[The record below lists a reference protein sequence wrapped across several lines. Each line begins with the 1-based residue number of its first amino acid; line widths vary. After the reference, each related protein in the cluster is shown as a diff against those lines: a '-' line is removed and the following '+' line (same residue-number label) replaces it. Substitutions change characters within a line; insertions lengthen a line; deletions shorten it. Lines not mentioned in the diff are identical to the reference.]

1 MTKKERTKKAIG
13 FCLKKAF
20 KICFGLF
27 LWAVIYLFF
36 VLLSGLIREPIGHED
51 YFLSSV
57 FTTIG
62 TGIPIMAAS
71 ITMTDVHI
79 SKYIRVSPCYK
90 EIYTIGKPFALA
102 LSGVLAMMGV
112 VIVNIIS
119 LAIGNIDMASFNDI
133 LIFGAAGVAVSLILA
148 GIHYSGAYMLFLGFS
163 LAMFISIFNP
173 DFLRYGFGFDTTI
186 SCLIAIGLLAVSI
199 IFCFV
204 MAKISYGRR
213 DSRPINSMAKTM
225 QVYNTSWGATKH

>member
-1 MTKKERTKKAIG
+1 MTKKERTKKAIS
-13 FCLKKAF
+13 FCLKKTF

-71 ITMTDVHI
+71 IMMIDVHI
-79 SKYIRVSPCYK
+79 SRYVRVSPCYK
-90 EIYTIGKPFALA
+90 EIYTIGKPFALS

-112 VIVNIIS
+112 VITNIIS
-119 LAIGNIDMASFNDI
+119 LVIGNIDMASFNDI
-133 LIFGAAGVAVSLILA
+133 LIFGAIGVAVSLILA
-148 GIHYSGAYMLFLGFS
+148 GIHYSGAYMLFLALS
-163 LAMFISIFNP
+163 LSMFISLFNP

-186 SCLIAIGLLAVSI
+186 SCLIAIGLLTVSI
-199 IFCFV
+199 ILCFV

-225 QVYNTSWGATKH
+225 QVYNTS

>member
-13 FCLKKAF
+13 FCLKKTF

-36 VLLSGLIREPIGHED
+36 VLLSGLIREPVGHED

-71 ITMTDVHI
+71 LMMIDVHI
-79 SKYIRVSPCYK
+79 TRYVRVSPCYK
-90 EIYTIGKPFALA
+90 EIYTIGKPFAMA
-102 LSGVLAMMGV
+102 LSGILAMAGV
-112 VIVNIIS
+112 VIVNLIS

-133 LIFGAAGVAVSLILA
+133 LIFGAIGVAITLILA
-148 GIHYSGAYMLFLGFS
+148 GIHYSGAYMLFLALS
-163 LAMFISIFNP
+163 LSMFICLFNP
-173 DFLRYGFGFDTTI
+173 DFLRYGFGFDTAM

-199 IFCFV
+199 ILCFV

-213 DSRPINSMAKTM
+213 DSKPINSMAKTM
-225 QVYNTSWGATKH
+225 QVYNTSWSAK

>member
-13 FCLKKAF
+13 FCLKKTF

-36 VLLSGLIREPIGHED
+36 TLLSGLIREPIGHED

-62 TGIPIMAAS
+62 TGVPIMAAS
-71 ITMTDVHI
+71 LMMTDVHI
-79 SKYIRVSPCYK
+79 SRYIRVSPCYK
-90 EIYTIGKPFALA
+90 EIYTIGKPFALS

-112 VIVNIIS
+112 VITNIIS
-119 LAIGNIDMASFNDI
+119 LVIGNIDMASFNDI
-133 LIFGAAGVAVSLILA
+133 LIFGAAGVAITLILV
-148 GIHYSGAYMLFLGFS
+148 GIHYNGAYMLFLALS
-163 LAMFISIFNP
+163 LSMFITLFNP

-199 IFCFV
+199 ILCFV

>member
-1 MTKKERTKKAIG
+1 MTKKERTKRAIS
-13 FCLKKAF
+13 FCLKKTF

-71 ITMTDVHI
+71 IMMIDVHI
-79 SKYIRVSPCYK
+79 SRYVRVSPCYK
-90 EIYTIGKPFALA
+90 EIYTIGKPFALS

-112 VIVNIIS
+112 VITNIIS
-119 LAIGNIDMASFNDI
+119 LVIGNIDMASFNDI
-133 LIFGAAGVAVSLILA
+133 LIFGAIGVAVSLILA
-148 GIHYSGAYMLFLGFS
+148 GIHYSGAYMLFLALS
-163 LAMFISIFNP
+163 LSMFISIFNP

-213 DSRPINSMAKTM
+213 DSKPINSMAKTM
-225 QVYNTSWGATKH
+225 QVYNTSWGAK

>member
-13 FCLKKAF
+13 FCLKKTF

-71 ITMTDVHI
+71 LMMTDIHI
-79 SKYIRVSPCYK
+79 TRYVRVSPCYK
-90 EIYTIGKPFALA
+90 EIYTIGKPFALS

-112 VIVNIIS
+112 VITNIIS
-119 LAIGNIDMASFNDI
+119 LVIGNIDMASFNDI
-133 LIFGAAGVAVSLILA
+133 LIFGAIGVAITLILA
-148 GIHYSGAYMLFLGFS
+148 GIHYSGAYMLFLALS
-163 LAMFISIFNP
+163 LSMFICLFNP
-173 DFLRYGFGFDTTI
+173 DFLRYGFGFDTAI

-199 IFCFV
+199 ILCFV

-213 DSRPINSMAKTM
+213 DSKPINSMAKTM
-225 QVYNTSWGATKH
+225 QVYNTSWSAK

>member
-13 FCLKKAF
+13 FCLKKTF

-36 VLLSGLIREPIGHED
+36 TLLSGLIREPIGHED

-62 TGIPIMAAS
+62 TGVPIMAAS
-71 ITMTDVHI
+71 LMMTDVHI
-79 SKYIRVSPCYK
+79 SRYIRVSPCYK
-90 EIYTIGKPFALA
+90 EIYTIGKPFALS

-112 VIVNIIS
+112 VITNIIS
-119 LAIGNIDMASFNDI
+119 LVIGNIDMASFNDI
-133 LIFGAAGVAVSLILA
+133 LIFGAAGVAITLILV
-148 GIHYSGAYMLFLGFS
+148 GIHYNGAYMLFLALS
-163 LAMFISIFNP
+163 LSMFITLFNP

-199 IFCFV
+199 ILCFV

-225 QVYNTSWGATKH
+225 QVYNTSWSAK

>member
-1 MTKKERTKKAIG
+1 MTKKERTKRAIS
-13 FCLKKAF
+13 FCLKKTF
-20 KICFGLF
+20 KICLAFF

-62 TGIPIMAAS
+62 TGIPIVAAS
-71 ITMTDVHI
+71 LMMTDVHI
-79 SKYIRVSPCYK
+79 TRYLRVSPCYK
-90 EIYTIGKPFALA
+90 EIYTIGKPFALS

-112 VIVNIIS
+112 VITNIIS
-119 LAIGNIDMASFNDI
+119 LVIGNIDMASFNDI
-133 LIFGAAGVAVSLILA
+133 LIFGAIGVALTLILA
-148 GIHYSGAYMLFLGFS
+148 GIHYSGAYMLFLALS
-163 LAMFISIFNP
+163 LSMFVTLFNP
-173 DFLRYGFGFDTTI
+173 DFLRYGFGFDTAI

-199 IFCFV
+199 ILCFV

-225 QVYNTSWGATKH
+225 QVYNTSWSRR

>member
-1 MTKKERTKKAIG
+1 MTKKERTKRAIG
-13 FCLKKAF
+13 FCLKKTF

-71 ITMTDVHI
+71 IMMIDVHI
-79 SKYIRVSPCYK
+79 SRYVRVSPCYK
-90 EIYTIGKPFALA
+90 EIYTIGKPFALS

-112 VIVNIIS
+112 VITNIIS
-119 LAIGNIDMASFNDI
+119 LVIGNIDMASFNDI
-133 LIFGAAGVAVSLILA
+133 LIFGAIGVAVSLILA
-148 GIHYSGAYMLFLGFS
+148 GIHYSGAYMLFLALS
-163 LAMFISIFNP
+163 LSMFISLFNP

-199 IFCFV
+199 ILCFV

-213 DSRPINSMAKTM
+213 DSKPINSMAKTM
-225 QVYNTSWGATKH
+225 QVYNTSWSAK

>member
-1 MTKKERTKKAIG
+1 MTKKERTKRAIS
-13 FCLKKAF
+13 FCLKKTF
-20 KICFGLF
+20 KICLAFF

-71 ITMTDVHI
+71 IMMIDVHI
-79 SKYIRVSPCYK
+79 SRYVRVSPCYK
-90 EIYTIGKPFALA
+90 EIYTIGKPFALS
-102 LSGVLAMMGV
+102 LSGVLAMAGV
-112 VIVNIIS
+112 VITNLIS

-133 LIFGAAGVAVSLILA
+133 LIFGAIGVAVSLILA
-148 GIHYSGAYMLFLGFS
+148 GIHYSGAYMLFLALS
-163 LAMFISIFNP
+163 LSMFISLFNP

-199 IFCFV
+199 ILCFV

-213 DSRPINSMAKTM
+213 DSKPINSMAKTM
-225 QVYNTSWGATKH
+225 QVYNTSWGTK

>member
-1 MTKKERTKKAIG
+1 MTKKERTKRAIS
-13 FCLKKAF
+13 FCLKKTF
-20 KICFGLF
+20 KICLAFF

-51 YFLSSV
+51 YLISSI
-57 FTTIG
+57 FTTLA
-62 TGIPIMAAS
+62 TGVPIMAAS
-71 ITMTDVHI
+71 LMMTDVHI
-79 SKYIRVSPCYK
+79 ARYIRVSPCYK
-90 EIYTIGKPFALA
+90 EIYTIGKHFALS
-102 LSGVLAMMGV
+102 LSGVLAMVGV
-112 VIVNIIS
+112 VITNLIS

-133 LIFGAAGVAVSLILA
+133 LIFGAIGVAITLILA
-148 GIHYSGAYMLFLGFS
+148 GIHYSGAYMLFLALS
-163 LAMFISIFNP
+163 LSMFIWLFNP

-225 QVYNTSWGATKH
+225 QVYNTSWGTTRH